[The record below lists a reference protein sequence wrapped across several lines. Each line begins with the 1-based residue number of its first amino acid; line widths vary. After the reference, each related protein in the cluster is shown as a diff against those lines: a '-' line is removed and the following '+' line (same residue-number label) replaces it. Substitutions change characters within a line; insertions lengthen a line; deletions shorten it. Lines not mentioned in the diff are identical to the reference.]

1 VATQVKVRK
10 KQLYLLGATKENAIH
25 VESLAIGLET
35 VEEIQ
40 MEVETI
46 RRTME
51 ETAIRE
57 IIRAVRALLLVTKL
71 RMEMINA
78 IKILSVF
85 TVRKR
90 GTASRTA

>member
-1 VATQVKVRK
+1 M
-10 KQLYLLGATKENAIH
+10 
-25 VESLAIGLET
+25 ESLAIGLET

-40 MEVETI
+40 MEGETI

-51 ETAIRE
+51 ETTIRE

-85 TVRKR
+85 TARKR
-90 GTASRTA
+90 DTALRTA